1 MQAFQI
7 SINKSRGKLF
17 GGGRQ
22 RGSGAYQGGGEPWG
36 HFNPEHLEPESHE

>member
-22 RGSGAYQGGGEPWG
+22 KGWEAYQGGGEPWG